1 MSGRIEG
8 KRAIV
13 TGAGMGIGRAVA
25 MRFAQEGAR
34 VGLIDIDREA
44 LDEAVAAIEANGG
57 EALPLQADV
66 REEQQ
71 VAAAVRTAVE
81 RFGGLD
87 VVVAN
92 AGVELIGQDGRVH
105 ELDTAIWNT
114 TIGINLT
121 GAFLTCKYGIRA
133 LLEAGGGSVIC
144 TASPTGFVG
153 QGGGISAYSASK
165 GGVHGLVRVM
175 AHDYAGDNIRV
186 NGVVPGFTDT
196 PMTEWVQ
203 KDPAF
208 HQQLVSGIPL
218 GRAGKPEEVAAMML
232 FLASDESAYAT
243 GGFFFVD
250 GGMTAV

>member
-25 MRFAQEGAR
+25 TRFAAEGAK
-34 VGLIDIDREA
+34 VGLIDVDREA

-57 EALPLQADV
+57 EALPLLADV

-133 LLEAGGGSVIC
+133 LLDAAGGSVIC
-144 TASPTGFVG
+144 TAWPTG
-153 QGGGISAYSASK
+153 
-165 GGVHGLVRVM
+165 
-175 AHDYAGDNIRV
+175 
-186 NGVVPGFTDT
+186 
-196 PMTEWVQ
+196 
-203 KDPAF
+203 
-208 HQQLVSGIPL
+208 
-218 GRAGKPEEVAAMML
+218 
-232 FLASDESAYAT
+232 
-243 GGFFFVD
+243 
-250 GGMTAV
+250 